1 METQTTIINLVTSA
15 KNQAQFNLDG
25 YEIRSRQDRDKNGGG
40 LIVFVRR
47 GIICK
52 RISDF
57 QLSFSECI
65 CSELTISKSKWLCF
79 SICRPPYPGNLSIL
93 FEELSESFSK
103 AILKYQNIIIMGN
116 LKKLR
121 VLLST
126 NLINFVTCLIKQ
138 T

>member
-52 RISDF
+52 RISD
-57 QLSFSECI
+57 S
-65 CSELTISKSKWLCF
+65 
-79 SICRPPYPGNLSIL
+79 N
-93 FEELSESFSK
+93 
-103 AILKYQNIIIMGN
+103 
-116 LKKLR
+116 
-121 VLLST
+121 
-126 NLINFVTCLIKQ
+126 
-138 T
+138 

>member
-25 YEIRSRQDRDKNGGG
+25 YEIRPRQDRDKNGGG

-57 QLSFSECI
+57 EPSFSECI
-65 CSELTISKSKWLCF
+65 CSELTRSKSRWLCF
-79 SICRPPYPGNLSIL
+79 SIL
-93 FEELSESFSK
+93 
-103 AILKYQNIIIMGN
+103 QNF
-116 LKKLR
+116 R
-121 VLLST
+121 SW
-126 NLINFVTCLIKQ
+126 
-138 T
+138 